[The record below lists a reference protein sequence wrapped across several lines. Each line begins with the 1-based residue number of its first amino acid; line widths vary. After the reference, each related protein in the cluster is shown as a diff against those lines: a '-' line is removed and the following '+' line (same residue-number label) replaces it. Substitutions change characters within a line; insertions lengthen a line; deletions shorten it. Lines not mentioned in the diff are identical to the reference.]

1 MENKQ
6 VTVSSAGSPALVES
20 VLIQGDLSNLP
31 VEQRL
36 SYYKAVC
43 ESVGLNP
50 LTKPFEYIQLN
61 GKLCLYARRDATD
74 QLRKIH
80 GVSIIQ
86 MEEKVISDIYVV
98 TATAKDKTGRTDIA
112 KGAISVAGLNGEK
125 LANAMMKCETKAKR
139 RVTLSLCGL
148 GLLDETEVESVQQ
161 VQIEQEQATARVS
174 GFWYNIELIEEMD
187 KQEKAEEYARANGA
201 NYDEEWNLWHSDI
214 ELPKLKKCFIGH
226 NRPAVVGDNKE
237 GE

>member
-6 VTVSSAGSPALVES
+6 LVKSDAGSPALVES
-20 VLIQGDLSNLP
+20 VLIEGDLSKLT

-36 SYYKAVC
+36 QYYKAVC

-50 LTKPFEYIQLN
+50 LTKPFEYLHLN
-61 GKLCLYARRDATD
+61 GKLVLYARKDATD

-80 GVSIIQ
+80 TVSIIDTQ
-86 MEEKVISDIYVV
+86 DKVVADIFIV
-98 TATAKDKTGRTDIA
+98 TATAKDKSGKTDMA
-112 KGAISVAGLNGEK
+112 RGAISITGLTGEK
-125 LANAMMKCETKAKR
+125 LANAMMKAETKAKR

-161 VQIEQEQATARVS
+161 VQVEQNATPLNS
-174 GFWYNIELIEEMD
+174 WYYNIELLDDIG
-187 KQEKAEEYARANGA
+187 KQEKAEEYARAQGA
-201 NYDEEWNLWHSDI
+201 KYDEEWNLWLSET
-214 ELPKLKKCFIGH
+214 ELPKLKKCFVGH
-226 NRPAVVGDNKE
+226 NRPAKKE